1 MGSAARLRLFINR
14 NRPLILDGGL
24 ATELEE
30 HGAQIQGDPLWS
42 ARLLDTNP
50 QAITEAHHRFL
61 LSGADVI
68 TTATYQASVQ
78 GFVTHLGMSAERA
91 RELLMSGVHLAREA
105 VKKFGSGNTGPLVAG
120 SIGSYGAYLH
130 DTSEYTGTF
139 AEKMTV
145 EELKDW
151 HRPQVEGLLA
161 AGADLL
167 AFETIP
173 SIKEAK
179 AVVELLAEFPD
190 SSAWLSFSCKDEK
203 HISDGSTF
211 AEAVKVASRSA
222 QLLAV
227 GVNCCSPT
235 VVEPLLDSAS
245 SQLSPDTSWVVYPNS
260 GWEYDSEQGWQAGGE
275 SSIWIP
281 ELSRRWVKQGAALIG
296 GCCCIS
302 PAEIAELR
310 KVLKGA
316 TTGRP

>member
-1 MGSAARLRLFINR
+1 MFIN
-14 NRPLILDGGL
+14 
-24 ATELEE
+24 
-30 HGAQIQGDPLWS
+30 GDPLWR

-50 QAITEAHHRFL
+50 QAITEADHRFL

-78 GFVTHLGMSAERA
+78 GFETHLGMSAERA

-120 SIGSYGAYLH
+120 SIGWYGAYLH

-167 AFETIP
+167 AFEMIP

-211 AEAVKVASRSA
+211 AEAVEVASRSA

-227 GVNCCSPT
+227 RVNCCSPT

-245 SQLSPDTSWVVYPNS
+245 SQLSPDTSWVEYPNS
-260 GWEYDSEQGWQAGGE
+260 GWEYDSEQKTEGRTDCSEEKQKRRRLQRGSGSHC
-275 SSIWIP
+275 SS
-281 ELSRRWVKQGAALIG
+281 Q
-296 GCCCIS
+296 
-302 PAEIAELR
+302 
-310 KVLKGA
+310 
-316 TTGRP
+316 

>member
-1 MGSAARLRLFINR
+1 MFIN
-14 NRPLILDGGL
+14 
-24 ATELEE
+24 
-30 HGAQIQGDPLWS
+30 GDPLWS

-50 QAITEAHHRFL
+50 QAITEADHRFL

-120 SIGSYGAYLH
+120 SIGWYGAYLH

-179 AVVELLAEFPD
+179 AV
-190 SSAWLSFSCKDEK
+190 DEK

-211 AEAVKVASRSA
+211 AEAVEVASRSA

-281 ELSRRWVKQGAALIG
+281 ELSCRWVKQGAALIG

>member
-1 MGSAARLRLFINR
+1 MFSMRWLTLGDSCCVLLRI
-14 NRPLILDGGL
+14 
-24 ATELEE
+24 T
-30 HGAQIQGDPLWS
+30 GA
-42 ARLLDTNP
+42 
-50 QAITEAHHRFL
+50 E
-61 LSGADVI
+61 
-68 TTATYQASVQ
+68 
-78 GFVTHLGMSAERA
+78 
-91 RELLMSGVHLAREA
+91 
-105 VKKFGSGNTGPLVAG
+105 
-120 SIGSYGAYLH
+120 
-130 DTSEYTGTF
+130 
-139 AEKMTV
+139 
-145 EELKDW
+145 DW

-190 SSAWLSFSCKDEK
+190 SSAWLSFSVRMR
-203 HISDGSTF
+203 STF
-211 AEAVKVASRSA
+211 QMAPPSQEAVEVAKQVGAAARRGS
-222 QLLAV
+222 QLLLPNGGGAAP
-227 GVNCCSPT
+227 GLC
-235 VVEPLLDSAS
+235 
-245 SQLSPDTSWVVYPNS
+245 QLSAEPRHELGGVPNS